1 MFSDSPSLCP
11 PAGKHLRP
19 TGEGG
24 GSVVE
29 NKQELFR
36 GVPHLLLAQPNCYLQ
51 TFIASKWKPIF
62 TLAQS

>member
-1 MFSDSPSLCP
+1 MFSDSPCLNP

-19 TGEGG
+19 TGG

-29 NKQELFR
+29 NRQELFR

-51 TFIASKWKPIF
+51 AFVASKGKPIF
-62 TLAQS
+62 TFAQS